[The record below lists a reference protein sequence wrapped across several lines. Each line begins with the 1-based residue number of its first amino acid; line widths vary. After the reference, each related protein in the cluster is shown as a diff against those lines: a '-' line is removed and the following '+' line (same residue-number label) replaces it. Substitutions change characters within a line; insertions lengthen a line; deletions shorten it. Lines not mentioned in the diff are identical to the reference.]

1 MCLCGR
7 HRSRGQGANA
17 VSRRAA
23 PGRRGSGDGAP
34 GSPGAL
40 SCKTPNAGGCR
51 PLATPLML
59 CLPAGN
65 QRRCTKRSPQG
76 EEEQEAP
83 LPSPR
88 RVAPLSPGADDSWA
102 PACDGPGDAVTPLCP
117 RTPWKRAPAVPAAC
131 ADLLILMNVGSA
143 AGSALRLHASS
154 RGRCCPR
161 PRAGR
166 LCRGRR
172 PQPATEVGWGPQQ
185 RRRRAQTV
193 RTKQIVWPHGCLGG
207 NQMPKR
213 T

>member
-1 MCLCGR
+1 MARNVCPGGRARTLCPAGR
-7 HRSRGQGANA
+7 PQGGEEAGTGPRGAQAHCCVKPLMPEAAGPSR
-17 VSRRAA
+17 
-23 PGRRGSGDGAP
+23 P
-34 GSPGAL
+34 L
-40 SCKTPNAGGCR
+40 SCSVFLLGTSG
-51 PLATPLML
+51 
-59 CLPAGN
+59 
-65 QRRCTKRSPQG
+65 RCTKRSPQG

-154 RGRCCPR
+154 GGRCCPR

-185 RRRRAQTV
+185 RRRRAQTI